1 MFEYT
6 RKEEVRRKL
15 GVEIHTK
22 VCNFLESNCSII
34 LTSAC
39 VEIAIEFTEYTAGTY
54 RWGGGRREGFAHV
67 LLGPAVVVM
76 RVGVSV
82 RAAVG
87 DTEY

>member
-1 MFEYT
+1 MST
-6 RKEEVRRKL
+6 RERRKLEEVRSQ
-15 GVEIHTK
+15 IHTK